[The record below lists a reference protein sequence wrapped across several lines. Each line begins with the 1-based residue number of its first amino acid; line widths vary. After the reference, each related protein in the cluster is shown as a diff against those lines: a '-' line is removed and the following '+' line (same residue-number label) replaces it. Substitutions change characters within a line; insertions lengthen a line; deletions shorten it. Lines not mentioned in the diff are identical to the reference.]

1 MTRLAIIHKEKC
13 FPKRCGNICANVCP
27 MNRAGKECITFLD
40 GKAAIDES
48 ICTGCGICPKKCPFK
63 AIDIINL
70 PAKLKEKP
78 VHRYGENAFELFR
91 LPIPKKGQLVGLL
104 GANGIGKTTA
114 LELLSGKIKP
124 NLNQLAKSPSDS
136 EIIHFFKG
144 SELQSYFTNLFAKK
158 TKVSYKP
165 QYIDKV
171 ASVFKGTVK
180 QMLSTFGSA
189 AEVKKITKSL
199 GVDAVLNRKVSQ
211 LSGGELQKVII
222 AAALLK
228 DADLYF
234 FDEPASYLDVKERV
248 NMAKVLREKAAE
260 SDVLAVEHDL
270 IILDYLTDN
279 VHILFGQKA
288 AYGVVSHP
296 LSSKEGINTY
306 LGGYLRDENIRF
318 RPEPIKFGVGGKKEE
333 LELETYVKWPKIGA
347 TLGDFSLTVEASEL
361 AKKQVVGIVGANG
374 IGKTTFVKIL
384 AGLIKPTTGNISK
397 KVKVSYKPQHIV
409 AEKGHTVRSI
419 LASTGKLASSQMFM
433 LDVIEPLQL
442 DALMEKDLKT
452 LSGGELQKVAIAV
465 CLAREADLYLLDEP
479 STYLDVEQRLMA
491 SQAIQKV
498 ARDREV
504 AVLIVDHDLM
514 FVNHVSDKAMVFS
527 GIPAKK
533 GLAKSIC
540 AVGIAMNEFLKEL
553 GITCRKDS
561 ETGRPRVNKAGS
573 VKDKDQKSKGKYYL

>member
-13 FPKRCGNICANVCP
+13 FPQRCGTICANVCP
-27 MNRAGKECITFLD
+27 MNRAGKECITFPE
-40 GKAAIDES
+40 KAAIDES

-70 PAKLKEKP
+70 PSKLKDTP
-78 VHRYGENAFELFR
+78 VHRYAENAFELFR
-91 LPIPKKGQLVGLL
+91 LPIPKKGHLVGLL

-124 NLNQLAKSPSDS
+124 NLNMLAKPASSDAV
-136 EIIHFFKG
+136 IHFFRG
-144 SELQSYFTNLFAKK
+144 SELQNYFTNLFANKV
-158 TKVSYKP
+158 KVSYKP

-171 ASVFKGTVK
+171 AKVFKGTVK
-180 QMLSTFGSA
+180 AMLSKFGTA
-189 AEVKKITKSL
+189 KEVKEVSKSL
-199 GVDAVLNRKVSQ
+199 GIDAVLTRKVSQ
-211 LSGGELQKVII
+211 LSGGELQKVTI

-228 DADLYF
+228 KSDLYF

-248 NMAKVLREKAAE
+248 NMAKVLRSKAKDN
-260 SDVLAVEHDL
+260 DVLAVEHDL
-270 IILDYLTDN
+270 IILDYLTDS

-306 LGGYLRDENIRF
+306 LSGYLRDENIRF
-318 RPEPIKFGVGGKKEE
+318 RPEPIKFGASIKKEE
-333 LELETYVKWPKIGA
+333 LDLSESIKWPKMEVK
-347 TLGDFSLTVEASEL
+347 LGSFSLRVDASEL

-374 IGKTTFVKIL
+374 IGKTTFVKML
-384 AGLIKPTTGNISK
+384 AGLVKPTKGKLAKS
-397 KVKVSYKPQHIV
+397 VKVAYKPQHIV

-419 LASTGKLASSQMFM
+419 LGTSKLASSQQFRV
-433 LDVIEPLQL
+433 DVIEPLQL
-442 DALMEKDLKT
+442 DSLMEKDLIT

-465 CLAREADLYLLDEP
+465 CLSKEADLFLLDEP

-498 ARDREV
+498 ATDREV

-514 FVNHVSDKAMVFS
+514 FVNHISDKVMVFS
-527 GIPAKK
+527 GVPAKR
-533 GLAKSIC
+533 GVAKSIC
-540 AVGIAMNEFLKEL
+540 SVEVGMNEFLKEL
-553 GITCRKDS
+553 GITCRKDP

-573 VKDKDQKSKGKYYL
+573 VKDKAQKSKGKYYL

>member
-1 MTRLAIIHKEKC
+1 
-13 FPKRCGNICANVCP
+13 
-27 MNRAGKECITFLD
+27 MNRAGKECITFAD
-40 GKAAIDES
+40 NKAVIDES
-48 ICTGCGICPKKCPFK
+48 LCSGCGICPKKCPFG

-124 NLNQLAKSPSDS
+124 NLNQLDKAPSND
-136 EIIHFFKG
+136 EVIHFFKG
-144 SELQSYFTNLFAKK
+144 SELQAYYTNLFAKK

-171 ASVFKGTVK
+171 AKVFKETVK
-180 QMLSTFGSA
+180 SMLNKFGSA
-189 AEVKKITKSL
+189 SEVKRIAKSL

-211 LSGGELQKVII
+211 LSGGELQKATI

-248 NMAKVLREKAAE
+248 NMAKVLRDKA
-260 SDVLAVEHDL
+260 SNNDVLAVEHDL
-270 IILDYLTDN
+270 IILDYLTDH

-318 RPEPIKFGVGGKKEE
+318 RPEPIKFGAGGKKEE
-333 LELETYVKWPKIGA
+333 LELEEYIKWPKIEA
-347 TLGDFSLTVEASEL
+347 TLGDFKLTVEASKL

-384 AGLIKPTTGNISK
+384 AGLVKPKKGNVLK
-397 KVKVSYKPQHIV
+397 KVKISYKPQHIV

-419 LASTGKLASSQMFM
+419 LGSTGKIASSQGFRV
-433 LDVIEPLQL
+433 DVIEPLQL
-442 DALMEKDLKT
+442 DVLMEKDLIT
-452 LSGGELQKVAIAV
+452 LSGGELQKVAVAV
-465 CLAREADLYLLDEP
+465 CLARQADLYLLDEP

-504 AVLIVDHDLM
+504 AVLVVDHDLM
-514 FVNHVSDKAMVFS
+514 FVNYVSDKAMVFS
-527 GIPAKK
+527 GKPAKK

-540 AVGIAMNEFLKEL
+540 AVDVAMNEFLKEL
-553 GITCRKDS
+553 GITCRKDP
-561 ETGRPRVNKAGS
+561 ETGRPRVNKEGS
-573 VKDKDQKSKGKYYL
+573 VKDKAQKRSGKYYL